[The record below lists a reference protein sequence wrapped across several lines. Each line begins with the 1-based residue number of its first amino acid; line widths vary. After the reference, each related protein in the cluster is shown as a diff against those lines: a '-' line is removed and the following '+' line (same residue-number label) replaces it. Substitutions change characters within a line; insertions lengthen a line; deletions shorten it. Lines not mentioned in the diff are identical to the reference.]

1 MSSGDYYLLGWLVIL
16 VLLALLVLL
25 VRLVLLALLVRLD
38 ARLLIEV

>member
-16 VLLALLVLL
+16 VLL
-25 VRLVLLALLVRLD
+25 VLLALLVRLD